1 MYLGA
6 DSAQAINRMFLNT
19 QNRNTCIAKNMK
31 AFSIGDTLIIVHL
44 RKSYNRLKIS
54 TFSLNPN
61 KKPLY
66 TSFFTLDLT
75 AMGTTRRV
83 ENSRKHCS

>member
-1 MYLGA
+1 
-6 DSAQAINRMFLNT
+6 
-19 QNRNTCIAKNMK
+19 MK

-44 RKSYNRLKIS
+44 RNSYNRLKIS

-66 TSFFTLDLT
+66 TSFSPWTLPPWVLREELKTPDSIALRFIKD
-75 AMGTTRRV
+75 ANVPQR
-83 ENSRKHCS
+83 